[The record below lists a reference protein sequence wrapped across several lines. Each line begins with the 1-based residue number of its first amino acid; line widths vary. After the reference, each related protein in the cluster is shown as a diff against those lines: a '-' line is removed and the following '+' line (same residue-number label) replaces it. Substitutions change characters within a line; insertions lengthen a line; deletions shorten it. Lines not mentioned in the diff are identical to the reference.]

1 MAVNFTN
8 KPQQKAVAV
17 TTGKAKA
24 SPRGK
29 RITNK
34 AYPQETYDK
43 LFAWVASGEDLT
55 TACKHQGMPTP
66 WTVRRRLAVD
76 DALNDQY
83 LKANRIRLHGL
94 ADSLVR
100 LPDEALEG
108 YTKVSPADRLNAAK
122 QKGDSIKFLITKGL
136 AEFAGDGEDNQQN
149 ITINLIN
156 SPDAPAA
163 LPGVA
168 LPFVPAGQPVL
179 KIVGGANHSD
189 VQDVEPNEGQS

>member
-8 KPQQKAVAV
+8 KPQQQAVAV
-17 TTGKAKA
+17 PAKKK

-29 RITNK
+29 RITNA
-34 AYPQETYDK
+34 AYPRATYEK

-76 DALNDQY
+76 DELNDMY
-83 LKANRIRLHGL
+83 LKAQKIRLHGL

-108 YTKVSPADRLNAAK
+108 YTKVSAADRLNAAK
-122 QKGDSIKFLITKGL
+122 QKGDSIKWLLARGL
-136 AEFAGDGEDNQQN
+136 DEYALAGEDGGQN
-149 ITINLIN
+149 VTINLIN
-156 SPDAPAA
+156 SPDVPVQAGAA
-163 LPGVA
+163 LPY
-168 LPFVPAGQPVL
+168 VPAGQPVL
-179 KIVGGANHSD
+179 KIVGGASTE
-189 VQDVEPNEGQS
+189 VQDVEPHEGSAS